1 MKENKNYILPL
12 SILGLMFF
20 SGGFAASVNGILIP
34 ILNQSLKVSS
44 AGAYAL
50 IAAMFIPFVLFAYPA
65 GQLIKAIGYKKTIAF
80 SYAIYAI
87 SFLIF
92 VVSAKQESYFLFIAA
107 SFLGGIANTFL
118 QAAINPYITILGPIE
133 SAAKRI
139 SIIGILNK
147 LAWPISPLFIAAVL
161 GSTLDIKVTQLDLP
175 FYILSGLFLLLGLIA
190 LVSPLPEIKATG
202 EDDSNEEESQ
212 EVAQYANS
220 KTSILQFPHLVLGSI
235 AIFFYVGVETIA
247 LGSVIDYAKTLGLAA
262 AENYSWI
269 TPIAM
274 SIGYIAGILF
284 IPKYLS
290 QNTALKICA
299 IVAVIGTICVA
310 TLPAHLSIY
319 SIGIVALGCSLMWPA
334 IWPLAMKDLGKF
346 TKTGSSLLT
355 MGLFG
360 GAILT
365 LLFGWFKDLFGAQN
379 AYWLCLPCFIY
390 IAFYAFKGCK
400 LR

>member
-12 SILGLMFF
+12 ALLGLMFF

-34 ILNQSLKVSS
+34 ILNQSLEVSS

-65 GQLIKAIGYKKTIAF
+65 GQLIKAIGYKKTMAF
-80 SYAIYAI
+80 SYAIYAV

-92 VVSAKQESYFLFIAA
+92 VVSAKQESYLLFLAA

-139 SIIGILNK
+139 SIMGILNK

-161 GSTLDIKVTQLDLP
+161 GSTLDIKVTQLDVP

-235 AIFFYVGVETIA
+235 AIFFYVGAETIA
-247 LGSVIDYAKTLGLAA
+247 LGSAIDYAKTLGLAG

-274 SIGYIAGILF
+274 TIGYTVGILF
-284 IPKYLS
+284 IPKVLS
-290 QNTALKICA
+290 QNTALKICV
-299 IVAVIGTICVA
+299 IVALIGTICVA
-310 TLPAHLSIY
+310 TLPAQLWH
-319 SIGIVALGCSLMWPA
+319 
-334 IWPLAMKDLGKF
+334 
-346 TKTGSSLLT
+346 
-355 MGLFG
+355 
-360 GAILT
+360 
-365 LLFGWFKDLFGAQN
+365 
-379 AYWLCLPCFIY
+379 
-390 IAFYAFKGCK
+390 
-400 LR
+400 